1 MRNRGQAPPLRA
13 SGWDTKLLADGRRL
27 PGRGTSMVQEYGLFI
42 GGKWKKNEGKR
53 VETIN
58 PATGGVLGTFPSPA
72 KEEVGGAGRA
82 AKGAVER
89 RRETPAPRRGGNIL
103 DAARSFLPEKEG

>member
-42 GGKWKKNEGKR
+42 GGKWKKTEGKR

-58 PATGGVLGTFPSPA
+58 PATGEVLATFPSPT
-72 KEEVGGAGRA
+72 KEEVGDAGRA
-82 AKGAVER
+82 AKGAFER
-89 RRETPAPRRGGNIL
+89 WRKTPPPPRRENILQAARNFRRG
-103 DAARSFLPEKEG
+103 K